1 MSESSENQKSLDFDV
16 RTRIAAVLKSYGL
29 SDQYGDPLPEEE
41 LSDVADAVI
50 RELKLK
56 REVDDRASFRMESS
70 RARYVT
76 EWNTDE

>member
-1 MSESSENQKSLDFDV
+1 MSDDL
-16 RTRIAAVLKSYGL
+16 RTRIAAVADRIIREGIHV
-29 SDQYGDPLPEEE
+29 DLPTSVMADD
-41 LSDVADAVI
+41 LADAVI